1 MYQHNYNNLKTI
13 FIPKDNSVDLTKA
26 SKDLLNGI
34 EIIKVED
41 YSEIYERIFL

>member
-1 MYQHNYNNLKTI
+1 MLNLKTI
-13 FIPKDNSVDLTKA
+13 FIPKDNSIDLNKA